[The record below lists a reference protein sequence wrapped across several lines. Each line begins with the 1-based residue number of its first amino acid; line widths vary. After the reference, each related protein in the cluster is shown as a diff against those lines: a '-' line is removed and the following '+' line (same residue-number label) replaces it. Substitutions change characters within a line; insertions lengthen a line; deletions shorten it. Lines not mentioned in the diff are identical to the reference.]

1 MAAARRG
8 TAQRKLPL
16 AERNWGGKRAGAGRK
31 PKGPRP
37 LGVRPAVPHLRRPEI
52 QRRHPVHVTVRLMP
66 DAWNLRSR
74 RAFRVIA
81 RALGG
86 AAEAGLRLTHYSVQG
101 NHLHLIGEAETRA
114 TLSRAMRSLNIRVAK
129 GLNEL
134 MRRARG
140 RVIADRYHVAVLDKP
155 QLVRNAVRYVLSNT
169 RKHLV
174 QAGKAVGRFTE
185 DAYAAG
191 PAEHVPGVM
200 RLVPHP
206 LLDGPLVQPP
216 RSWLLREGW
225 RRAARRP
232 ALAAR

>member
-1 MAAARRG
+1 MRKTRSLPQQELPLKFWGGARKNAGRKPNGERAGASHLARPRGSGREPIHVGLRLVRGLPDLQRRLWFRVVVQAFERAAARR
-8 TAQRKLPL
+8 
-16 AERNWGGKRAGAGRK
+16 
-31 PKGPRP
+31 
-37 LGVRPAVPHLRRPEI
+37 
-52 QRRHPVHVTVRLMP
+52 
-66 DAWNLRSR
+66 DD
-74 RAFRVIA
+74 FRV
-81 RALGG
+81 
-86 AAEAGLRLTHYSVQG
+86 THYSVQG

>member
-1 MAAARRG
+1 MARKQKRG
-8 TAQRKLPL
+8 TQGTLPL
-16 AERNWGGKRAGAGRK
+16 KESTWGGKREGAGRK

-37 LGVRPAVPHLRRPEI
+37 LGDRPAVPHLRRPEI

-66 DAWNLRSR
+66 DVWNLRSH

-81 RALGG
+81 RALRG
-86 AAEAGLRLTHYSVQG
+86 ATEAGLRLTHYSVQG
-101 NHLHLIGEAETRA
+101 NHLHLIGEAETRTA
-114 TLSRAMRSLNIRVAK
+114 LSRAMRSLNIRVAK

-134 MRRARG
+134 MRRSSG

-155 QLVRNAVRYVLSNT
+155 QLVRNTIRYVLSNT

-174 QAGKAVGRFTE
+174 QAGRTVGRTTE

-191 PAEHVPGVM
+191 PREHVPSVM

-206 LLDGPLVQPP
+206 HLDTPLVQEPA
-216 RSWLLREGW
+216 SWLLRVGW
-225 RRAARRP
+225 RRTSGRAAIT
-232 ALAAR
+232 